1 MAVAQTSTFRRVV
14 RITRA
19 KFIRLLAGSPAASAA
34 GAVYDYA
41 VARGIDPLLII
52 AIFRHE
58 SSFGTAGWATKTRSW
73 GNTRPPSF
81 GAAEIGAYQQ
91 DSGRYTKAPGPYE
104 QRSLCAYANWTA
116 GGLSTVARLVE
127 HVYRDRD
134 RIEQIFIHPTGQVWA
149 PAGDANN
156 PDGYLNAVITYMN
169 LQQDVDEATE
179 GQIMNPQERT
189 DAMIA
194 ALRAAGCEVID
205 VRGKLPV
212 NPHPANRYGLVR
224 GGLGGVTK
232 VVQHWTGDSFNRATV
247 RQVTGTDY
255 GVDRISE
262 AMSVDD
268 ELDMLRWYANY
279 HISKDGGSWGGI
291 AYGTLFFPSGR
302 VYVAW
307 NIGTLTYHAFSVN
320 GYSYA
325 LCCPNANGQALTP
338 RQLAAMNRTWLY
350 LFEETPEIPAAWADL
365 LGHAEA
371 KRFDAQ
377 NQTSCP
383 GPEILRHVQQAR
395 STGKPTVSLASNAAG
410 AIADGLGKTPTAP
423 DGEAANP
430 SALRLDVPGL
440 GERWIIEPILST
452 WREAGGV
459 FGNPNAPGY
468 PRSGMYAEGDTMI
481 QWFER
486 ARIEVKGETVS
497 FGLVGLEAA
506 QAAGKAA

>member
-1 MAVAQTSTFRRVV
+1 MANDRTIIKGVEPDMTEAGFVAE
-14 RITRA
+14 
-19 KFIRLLAGSPAASAA
+19 LAGAKSPATGVGA
-34 GAVYDYA
+34 AVYRYA
-41 VARGIDPLLII
+41 VKRGLLPS
-52 AIFRHE
+52 ALLGIFREE
-58 SSFGTAGWATKTRSW
+58 SQYGTDKNAICVGGGGVPEPTYSW
-73 GNTRPPSF
+73 GNTTENDGKPSY
-81 GAAEIGAYQQ
+81 GGT
-91 DSGRYTKAPGPYE
+91 GRVVRERFSVYDGWY
-104 QRSLCAYANWTA
+104 R
-116 GGLSTVARLVE
+116 GGTSTIDRLVDYAPYVPLRTVRE
-127 HVYRDRD
+127 V
-134 RIEQIFIHPTGQVWA
+134 ITQWA
-149 PAGDANN
+149 PPNDNNRTEAYIAGVA
-156 PDGYLNAVITYMN
+156 ATITR
-169 LQQDVDEATE
+169 L
-179 GQIMNPQERT
+179 GQGGTMNPQERT

-194 ALRAAGCEVID
+194 ALRASGFEVID

-212 NPHPANRYGLVR
+212 NPNPNNRYGLVR

-232 VVQHWTGDSFNRATV
+232 VIQHWTGDSFGRATV
-247 RQVTGTDY
+247 KQVTGTDY

-291 AYGTLFFPSGR
+291 AYDTLFFPSGR
-302 VYVAW
+302 IYVAW

-338 RQLAAMNRTWLY
+338 RQLAAMNRTWVY
-350 LFEETPEIPAAWADL
+350 LFEETPEIPAAWGDL
-365 LGHAEA
+365 WGHSEA
-371 KRFDAQ
+371 SRFDAQ

-395 STGKPTVSLASNAAG
+395 ATGKPTVAVTVSSNTAG
-410 AIADGLGKTPTAP
+410 TIAEGIGKTPVTSA
-423 DGEAANP
+423 GEVANP

-459 FGNPNAPGY
+459 FDNPNAPGY
-468 PRSGMYAEGDTMI
+468 PRTGMYADPADPTRLV
-481 QWFER
+481 QWFDR
-486 ARIEVKGETVS
+486 ARIEVKGDQVS
-497 FGLVGLEAA
+497 FGLVGLESA